1 MFETLRE
8 DINTVFAKDPAARS
22 TLEVVTCSPG
32 LHAVWLYRLAHLLWT
47 HRFQLL
53 GQWVSHAA
61 RFLTGIEI
69 HPGATIGRRFFIDH
83 GMGVVIGE
91 TAEIGDDVMMYAG
104 VVLGGTANAKTKRH
118 PTVEDQAVIGTGA
131 IVLGPIV
138 IGRAARVGA
147 GSVVVKSVAPG
158 TTVVGVPAR
167 ATTAAAPVSPSTL
180 LDHGRLPD
188 PFARTLSDLLEKQG
202 MMERRIASLE
212 NALVQRQLSA
222 IHSAETMLA
231 NSADYYV
238 I

>member
-8 DINTVFAKDPAARS
+8 DIDTVFAKDPAARS

-32 LHAVWLYRLAHLLWT
+32 LQAVWLYRLAHILWT
-47 HRFQLL
+47 HRLLLL
-53 GQWVSHAA
+53 GRWVSHAA
-61 RFLTGIEI
+61 RFFTGVEI

-104 VVLGGTANAKTKRH
+104 VVLGGTSNVKTKRH
-118 PTVEDQAVIGTGA
+118 PTIEDHAVIGSAA
-131 IVLGPIV
+131 IVLGPITV
-138 IGRAARVGA
+138 GRGARVGA
-147 GSVVVKSVAPG
+147 GSVVVKPVPAD

-167 ATTAAAPVSPSTL
+167 ATKSESPSGPSSD

-188 PFARTLSDLLEKQG
+188 PFARTVADMLEKQDTL
-202 MMERRIASLE
+202 ERRIANLE

-231 NSADYYV
+231 NSADYYA